1 MVSESMKQELVADNE
16 RMRFWQ
22 RCMLLLTMMCYLFYY
37 TGRQTFG
44 FAMPGIEAELGIDKE
59 MLGWISAALL
69 WSYAIGQAINGN
81 LADKYGGRR
90 MMSVGAIL
98 STMLNWVTSFGTSFV
113 SLIIPWG
120 LNGYV
125 QSMGWA
131 PGSRVISNWWPSET
145 RGRAYGFY
153 VFAAGLSSV
162 LAFVCSMVILEL
174 GFDWRWIFR
183 LPVIALLL
191 AGVLYYLLA
200 RDRPQ
205 DIGLLPHEKEK
216 PTPTQAISL
225 EISEQTGLSSWQR
238 YRDVLSNRRFLLA
251 AIAIGFQNAARYG
264 LLIWVPVHFLGT
276 DWKDSG
282 DKWISVALPVGMALG
297 AIASGWIS
305 DNVFRS
311 NRSSVIILFMV
322 LAAGC
327 SVVMYFLPRG
337 SWLGIVALF
346 FTGFFAYGPQAAFW
360 ALCPDML
367 GAEKV
372 GTGTGVMNCFA
383 YIFAG
388 LGEPLIGGIIDAQN
402 DTSLVFVVVAISC
415 LASAVVALGIRR

>member
-59 MLGWISAALL
+59 TLGWISAALL

-81 LADKYGGRR
+81 LADKFGGRR
-90 MMSVGAIL
+90 MMSAGAIL
-98 STMLNWVTSFGTSFV
+98 STLLNWVTSFGTSFV

-120 LNGYV
+120 INGYA

-131 PGSRVISNWWPSET
+131 PGSRVISNWWAAES
-145 RGRAYGFY
+145 RGKAYGFY

-162 LAFVCSMVILEL
+162 LTFVSSMVILQM

-205 DIGLLPHEKEK
+205 ELGLLPPEDEQR
-216 PTPTQAISL
+216 PDSD
-225 EISEQTGLSSWQR
+225 EITVETKLSSWQR
-238 YRDVLSNRRFLLA
+238 YRNVLGNKRFLLA
-251 AIAIGFQNAARYG
+251 AIAIGFQNTARYG
-264 LLIWVPVHFLGT
+264 LLFWVPVHFLGE
-276 DWKDSG
+276 DWKNSD

-311 NRSSVIILFMV
+311 NRSKVIILFMT
-322 LAAGC
+322 LAAAC

-337 SWLGIVALF
+337 SWLGIVVLF
-346 FTGFFAYGPQAAFW
+346 FTGFFAYGPQASFW

-367 GAEKV
+367 GVENV

-383 YIFAG
+383 YGFAG
-388 LGEPLIGGIIDAQN
+388 LGEPLIGRLMDTY
-402 DTSLVFVVVAISC
+402 DETSLVFVVVAISC
-415 LASAVVALGIRR
+415 MASAVMAVGIRR

>member
-1 MVSESMKQELVADNE
+1 MVSESMKQELVTDNE

-59 MLGWISAALL
+59 KLGWISAALL

-90 MMSVGAIL
+90 MMSVGAVL

-205 DIGLLPHEKEK
+205 DIGLLPH
-216 PTPTQAISL
+216 
-225 EISEQTGLSSWQR
+225 
-238 YRDVLSNRRFLLA
+238 
-251 AIAIGFQNAARYG
+251 
-264 LLIWVPVHFLGT
+264 
-276 DWKDSG
+276 
-282 DKWISVALPVGMALG
+282 
-297 AIASGWIS
+297 
-305 DNVFRS
+305 
-311 NRSSVIILFMV
+311 
-322 LAAGC
+322 
-327 SVVMYFLPRG
+327 
-337 SWLGIVALF
+337 
-346 FTGFFAYGPQAAFW
+346 
-360 ALCPDML
+360 
-367 GAEKV
+367 
-372 GTGTGVMNCFA
+372 
-383 YIFAG
+383 
-388 LGEPLIGGIIDAQN
+388 
-402 DTSLVFVVVAISC
+402 
-415 LASAVVALGIRR
+415 

>member
-1 MVSESMKQELVADNE
+1 MVSETMKRELVADNE

-59 MLGWISAALL
+59 SLGWISAVLL

-81 LADKYGGRR
+81 LADKFGGRR
-90 MMSVGAIL
+90 MMSAGAIL
-98 STMLNWVTSFGTSFV
+98 STMLNWMTSFGTSFV

-120 LNGYV
+120 LNGYA

-131 PGSRVISNWWPSET
+131 PGSRVISNWWASES
-145 RGRAYGFY
+145 RGKAYGFY

-162 LAFVCSMVILEL
+162 LTFVSSMVILEM

-205 DIGLLPHEKEK
+205 ELGLLPLEEEQR
-216 PTPTQAISL
+216 PDSD
-225 EISEQTGLSSWQR
+225 EISVETNFSSWQR
-238 YRDVLSNRRFLLA
+238 YRNVLGNKRFLLA

-264 LLIWVPVHFLGT
+264 LLFWVPVHFLGE
-276 DWKDSG
+276 DWKNSD

-311 NRSSVIILFMV
+311 NRSKVIILFMT
-322 LAAGC
+322 LAAAC

-346 FTGFFAYGPQAAFW
+346 FAGFFAYGPQASFW

-367 GAEKV
+367 GAENV

-383 YIFAG
+383 YVFAG
-388 LGEPLIGGIIDAQN
+388 LGEPLIGRMMDAY
-402 DTSLVFVVVAISC
+402 DETSLVFVVVAISC
-415 LASAVVALGIRR
+415 MASAVMALGIRR